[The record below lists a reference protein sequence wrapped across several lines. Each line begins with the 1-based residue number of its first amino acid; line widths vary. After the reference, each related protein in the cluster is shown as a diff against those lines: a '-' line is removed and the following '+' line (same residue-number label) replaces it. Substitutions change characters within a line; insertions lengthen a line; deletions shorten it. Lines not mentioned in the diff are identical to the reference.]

1 MYFNNENKVTNCHCH
16 IMNAFIKNIYE
27 RDVLTEVNYMK
38 VICNVKN
45 LLTPKII
52 DKLNVL
58 ENCSNGNCKAIFL

>member
-1 MYFNNENKVTNCHCH
+1 
-16 IMNAFIKNIYE
+16 MNAFIKNIYE